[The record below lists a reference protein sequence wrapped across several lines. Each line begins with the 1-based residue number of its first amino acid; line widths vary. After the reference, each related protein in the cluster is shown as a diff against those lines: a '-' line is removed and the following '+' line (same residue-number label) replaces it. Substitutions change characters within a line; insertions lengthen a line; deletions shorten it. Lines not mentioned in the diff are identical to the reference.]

1 MCARNQRQTA
11 PSPFMASISPPPHIP
26 ITNPDPT
33 PIPHINILE
42 PTTRLYSTTKD
53 PRISYSLLSV
63 QETVH
68 WLRDLCFSV
77 LFLRSNQ
84 SSSSS
89 LVASRSH
96 LAITPHLAT
105 NSAAAKRASLFAAL
119 SASLGALFRWKE
131 TRHWAV

>member
-1 MCARNQRQTA
+1 MRSKSTA
-11 PSPFMASISPPPHIP
+11 DSSQPLHGLHFSSSTHPHHESRS
-26 ITNPDPT
+26 NPDSAL
-33 PIPHINILE
+33 NILE